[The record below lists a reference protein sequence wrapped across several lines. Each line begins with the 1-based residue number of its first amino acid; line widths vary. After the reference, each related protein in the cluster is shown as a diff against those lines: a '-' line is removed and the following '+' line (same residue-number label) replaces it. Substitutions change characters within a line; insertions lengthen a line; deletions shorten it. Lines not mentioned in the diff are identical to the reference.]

1 MTDYVG
7 RLENTLSK
15 LKAEYAN
22 RLDMVDKAQHLRE
35 RLYQGLR
42 LEIPQIIAP
51 VYEDIDVPHLVLINR
66 DWQIEAELPLPL
78 IREP

>member
-1 MTDYVG
+1 MIKFLNVTKDKQESVTDYVG

-66 DWQIEAELPLPL
+66 D
-78 IREP
+78 